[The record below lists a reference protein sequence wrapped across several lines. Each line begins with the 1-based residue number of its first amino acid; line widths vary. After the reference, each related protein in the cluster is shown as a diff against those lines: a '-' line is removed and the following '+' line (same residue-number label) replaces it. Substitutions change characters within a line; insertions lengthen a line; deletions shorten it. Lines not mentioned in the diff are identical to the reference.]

1 MGKYFTIQE
10 LCRSRTAIKQ
20 GIDNTPPPSAKVNLI
35 ALITN
40 CLDPIRA
47 LWGGPVIV
55 NSGFRTPM
63 LNKAVGGAV
72 NSQHMQGEAADITVG
87 SPDKNRRLFSMIQAA
102 GIPFDQLIDESN
114 YAWIHV
120 SWKASGNR
128 GQVLHL

>member
-10 LCRSRTAIKQ
+10 LCHSRTAIKQ

-47 LWGGPVIV
+47 NTPPGTATGDNPYA
-55 NSGFRTPM
+55 PM

>member
-10 LCRSRTAIKQ
+10 LCHSRTAIKQ

-72 NSQHMQGEAADITVG
+72 NSQHMQGEAADITVVHQTRIVDC
-87 SPDKNRRLFSMIQAA
+87 SA
-102 GIPFDQLIDESN
+102 
-114 YAWIHV
+114 
-120 SWKASGNR
+120 
-128 GQVLHL
+128 

>member
-10 LCRSRTAIKQ
+10 LCHSRTAIKQ

-63 LNKAVGGAV
+63 LNKAVGGAG
-72 NSQHMQGEAADITVG
+72 Q
-87 SPDKNRRLFSMIQAA
+87 FSTYA
-102 GIPFDQLIDESN
+102 GRSSRHYGRFT
-114 YAWIHV
+114 
-120 SWKASGNR
+120 R
-128 GQVLHL
+128 